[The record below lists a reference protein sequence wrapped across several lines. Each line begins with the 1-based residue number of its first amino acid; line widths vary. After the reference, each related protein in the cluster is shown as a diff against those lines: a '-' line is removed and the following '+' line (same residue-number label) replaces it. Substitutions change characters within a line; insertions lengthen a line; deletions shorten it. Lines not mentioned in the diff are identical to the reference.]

1 MRGRPG
7 FTLVE
12 VVVALALAALVVLLA
27 ERLFGA
33 ASDTITALQ
42 GASEELTSEGNGR
55 RLLGSLLGSLDMSPP
70 DGLFRGGQDRL
81 ECSVWSR
88 QPSGWPKR
96 MRVTLLA
103 SEGVL
108 QVAFAQH
115 TIALLHDVRA
125 VEMDYL
131 LHAGAN
137 EAWVRAWESPAS
149 APLAVRLRLARAG
162 RVDTLLVFVGPRG

>member
-33 ASDTITALQ
+33 TSDTIAALE
-42 GASEELTSEGNGR
+42 GTSEQLTREGNGR
-55 RLLGSLLGSLDMSPP
+55 RLLGSLLGSLDISPP

-81 ECSVWSR
+81 ECSVWSP
-88 QPSGWPKR
+88 QPSGWPRR
-96 MRVTLLA
+96 MRVTFLA
-103 SEGVL
+103 SEGAF
-108 QVAFAQH
+108 QVAFPQQ

-125 VEMDYL
+125 VELDYL

-149 APLAVRLRLARAG
+149 APLGIRLRLSRAD
-162 RVDTLLVFVGPRG
+162 RVDTLLVYVGPRG